1 MNNSATQNEQ
11 HDILVVDDTLVN
23 LQLLTDILT
32 THGYQ
37 VRPALNAKLA
47 LQSVNVRIPDLVLL
61 DVKMPDIDGYE
72 ICRRLKAN
80 ERTRSIPV
88 IFISALDD
96 VTDKVEG
103 FRVGGVDYITKP
115 FSKDEVLARVRNHL
129 QLRELTENLEKRIQG
144 RTQELLNTNVQLQ
157 HEVNVRKSTEE
168 ALRKINR
175 AYKALSDCEQ
185 ALIYATDENE
195 FLRKI
200 CNIIVKDCEYCLVW
214 IGFIEENK
222 TKDIRIAARSGDS
235 EVNFENYIV
244 AWPNIEKGGDP
255 IGRAVK
261 EKRAVVNK
269 DILTNPDFTF
279 WHNISD
285 RYGCASSAA
294 IPLLTSEGV
303 AIGVLNVYASESDA
317 FNSEEIN
324 LLSELTADLTYG
336 IISLRMSDERKRME
350 QELRKSEQQFRTLV
364 SNIPGVVY
372 RCSHDEHWTMHFIS
386 NNIEELTGYPAHDF
400 IDNRVKSYASIIH
413 EEDRSMVAQSVKD
426 AVANDK
432 PYIIEYRIITVNEGT
447 RWVYEKGQGIYNEES
462 QLVYLDGVIFDNTER
477 KQAEEELRQF
487 QKMDS
492 VGHLAG
498 GIAHD
503 FNNMLTSIMGSATL
517 LVTKISKD
525 SLLIKYVNSILQATD
540 RAAELTKKLLDFSRK
555 NTLVKET
562 LDVHGI
568 VKETLDIL
576 VRSVEPHIQIINR
589 NNAVTAISY
598 CNRTSIQNVIL
609 NLCVNARDAMPEGG
623 MLNVSTS
630 NRYLDET
637 YCSRSPFSIKPG
649 WFVEIAVS
657 DTGCGMDQ
665 ETIRHVFEPFY
676 TTKEV
681 GRGTGLG
688 LATVYGTV
696 VEHHGEIHVHSKLH
710 VGTTFRLCLPVTD
723 NVAVVQ
729 SKDREDIVY
738 TTDAECILVIDDEEM
753 VLSVTRALLVDIG
766 YRIITAPDGEAGI
779 TIYREKQKEIALVLI
794 DMIMPKMNG
803 IDTFHALKR
812 INPEVPIILSSGF
825 GVRESI
831 TQLFNEGLCEYIQKP
846 YNIATLSK
854 KMAKALGKD
863 K

>member
-1 MNNSATQNEQ
+1 MNGSTIRNEQ
-11 HDILVVDDTLVN
+11 HDIIVVDDTLFN
-23 LQLLTDILT
+23 LQLLTNILT
-32 THGYQ
+32 AQGYR
-37 VRPALNAKLA
+37 VRPASSAILA
-47 LQSVNVRIPDLVLL
+47 LQSVNVKIPDLILL
-61 DVKMPDIDGYE
+61 DVKMPDIGGYE

-80 ERTRSIPV
+80 ERTRNIPV
-88 IFISALDD
+88 IFISALDE

-115 FSKDEVLARVRNHL
+115 FNKDEVLARVRTHL
-129 QLRELTENLEKRIQG
+129 QLGALTENLEQKVQD
-144 RTQELLNTNVQLQ
+144 RTQELLNTNAQLQ
-157 HEVNVRKSTEE
+157 HEVNIRKETEE
-168 ALRKINR
+168 ALCKMNR
-175 AYKALSDCEQ
+175 AYKAISDCKQ
-185 ALIYATDENE
+185 ALIYTSDVML
-195 FLRKI
+195 FLKKI
-200 CNIIVKDCEYCLVW
+200 CDIIVKDCEYSLVC
-214 IGFIEENK
+214 IGLVEQNETENIRIVAHSEYTEGNSDNK
-222 TKDIRIAARSGDS
+222 TITWPDI
-235 EVNFENYIV
+235 EN
-244 AWPNIEKGGDP
+244 
-255 IGRAVK
+255 GRNPVSQAVK
-261 EKRAVVNK
+261 ERRAVVNT
-269 DILTNPDFTF
+269 DILTIADFNPWRDE
-279 WHNISD
+279 S
-285 RYGCASSAA
+285 YKCGYASFAA
-294 IPLLTSEGV
+294 IPLFTSEGA

-317 FNSEEIN
+317 FRSDEID
-324 LLSELTADLTYG
+324 LLSELAADVTYG
-336 IISLRMSDERKRME
+336 IISLRMSDERRRIEK
-350 QELRKSEQQFRTLV
+350 ELQISEQQYRTLV

-372 RCSHDEHWTMHFIS
+372 RCYYDEHWTMHFIS
-386 NNIEELTGYPAHDF
+386 KNIEELTGYPASYF
-400 IDNRVKSYASIIH
+400 INNRVKSYKSIIRK
-413 EEDRSMVAQSVKD
+413 EDRSMVAQNVKE
-426 AVANDK
+426 AVKNRR
-432 PYIIEYRIITVNEGT
+432 PYIIEYQIVTANGGT
-447 RWVYEKGQGIYNEES
+447 RWVYEKGQGIYDQEN